1 MRSAIFA
8 GMCAAMCSVF
18 TLAST
23 TSAKTYTYA
32 YQRIVELENAT
43 VLDIRAISGTIEV
56 IGSDDNRIV
65 VDLVKRLHAPSLEV
79 ANQMANDIEFAASRI
94 EDTLRI
100 SALHKH
106 EIGFDNSVLEKVLGL
121 DEDDPPATD
130 LRIQVPYNCPVIIT
144 SRQGPIRVRD
154 MQADIQITSVESA
167 ITLTSIDG
175 DIKVINTS
183 GRIEGEFLYG
193 NIDIRHGDGDIGLAW
208 VEGDV
213 QIRAASGHIAIKQA
227 RGTIQLAT
235 RSGDVT
241 IQTELDSPKDYVV
254 ETVTGTIKLA
264 VPQWAVG
271 KLDIQTESGNIRSEI
286 PLAVES
292 ASRNRLLGRMG
303 TDGGPL
309 VKLTSSSG
317 DVRIAMY

>member
-1 MRSAIFA
+1 MRSAISLS
-8 GMCAAMCSVF
+8 AASAV
-18 TLAST
+18 LALFMFS
-23 TSAKTYTYA
+23 SPAQAKTYTYA
-32 YQRIVELENAT
+32 YQRIIELNSAS
-43 VLDIRAISGTIEV
+43 VLDIRAISGSIEIV
-56 IGSDDNRIV
+56 GGSDDQIV
-65 VDLVKRLHAPSLEV
+65 VDLVKRLHAPSLIE
-79 ANQMANDIEFAASRI
+79 ADQLAQDIEFTVSRI

-100 SALHKH
+100 SALHTH
-106 EIGFDNSVLEKVLGL
+106 EVGFDNSVFEKVLGL

-130 LRIQVPYNCPVIIT
+130 LRIQVPVNCPIIIT
-144 SRQGPIRVRD
+144 SRLGPISVRD
-154 MQADIQITSVESA
+154 LQANVQITTIESPV
-167 ITLTSIDG
+167 TLANLDG
-175 DIKVINTS
+175 DIAIKNAAGLIQ
-183 GRIEGEFLYG
+183 GEFLFG
-193 NIDIRHGDGDIGLAW
+193 NLDIRHGDGDIELAW

-213 QIRAASGHIAIKQA
+213 TIRAASGHIAIKQA
-227 RGTIQLAT
+227 KGTVQLAT

-271 KLDIQTESGNIRSEI
+271 KLDIQTESGNIRSDI

-292 ASRNRLLGRMG
+292 ASRDRLVGQMG
-303 TDGGPL
+303 SGGPN